1 MDIKKIKFTHEGA
14 DIIAREWYGVNWP
27 VVYILN
33 NKTEIYIGETTSV
46 RTRLKQHLDDEKKS
60 NLREVSVITN
70 DTFNKSA
77 ALDIES
83 KLIEYMSADQK
94 YQIMNGNSGM
104 RDHNFYD
111 KPLYEAHFKTIW
123 KKLKALDYVK
133 HDLSVL
139 LNSDL
144 FKYTP
149 YKKLTEDQYEVVYNI
164 ALDLLI
170 SIQTGSTTTT
180 VVNGEAGT
188 GKTVLAMYLLKLFVD
203 NEVLN
208 LVAEEDESLYE
219 KFKEAEI
226 AIENFEVAIV
236 VPMTAL
242 RETLKQVVRKVKGLR
257 SDMIIGPNDV
267 IKKKYDL
274 LIVDESHRLYRR
286 KSMTGYGSYDK
297 VNLALG
303 FDREATQLDWLLKSS
318 KHLILFYDSGQTV
331 RPSDIRPE
339 DFRDLIKEGN
349 LGTYNLRSQLR
360 VQGGNDYLHYI
371 KSLIYSNPPAEKI
384 VFENYDLRL
393 FDSVTDM
400 KNEIIKRNDE
410 VGLSRL
416 VAGYAWEWKTKNNK
430 LQEIKDKGLYDI
442 EIGNERLVWNTSK
455 NGWVISDNAIN
466 EVGSIHT
473 VQGYDLNYA
482 GVILGEDI
490 KYDPIQQ
497 KVIIDKKSYFD
508 SKGKQG
514 VLTDSELQEYILNIY
529 SVLLTRGIRGT
540 YIYICDSQLFDYFK
554 KYITR
559 G

>member
-1 MDIKKIKFTHEGA
+1 MEVKKIEFTTEGA
-14 DIIAREWYGVNWP
+14 EKIAREWYGINWP
-27 VVYILN
+27 VVYIMS
-33 NKTEIYIGETTSV
+33 NKKDVYIGETTSV
-46 RTRLKQHLDDEKKS
+46 RTRIKQHLDDEKKS

-70 DTFNKSA
+70 EIFNKSA

-133 HDLSVL
+133 HDLEVL

-170 SIQTGSTTTT
+170 SIQTGETTTT

-208 LVAEEDESLYE
+208 LVAEEDESLYD

-242 RETLKQVVRKVKGLR
+242 RNTLKQVVRKVKGLR

-267 IKKKYDL
+267 IKKKYNL

-286 KSMTGYGSYDK
+286 KSMTGYGSYDN
-297 VNLALG
+297 VNRALG
-303 FDREATQLDWLLKSS
+303 FDREATQLDWLIKSS
-318 KHLILFYDSGQTV
+318 EHLILFYDSGQTV

-339 DFRDLIKEGN
+339 DFRDLIQEGN

-360 VQGGNDYLHYI
+360 VKGGRDYLQYI
-371 KSLIYSNPPAEKI
+371 KSLIYSKPPQEKL
-384 VFENYDLRL
+384 VFEDYDLRL
-393 FDSVTDM
+393 FDSISDM
-400 KNEIIKRNDE
+400 KEEIIKRNEE

-416 VAGYAWEWKTKNNK
+416 VAGYAWEWKTKNSNI
-430 LQEIKDKGLYDI
+430 QEINEKQLYDLNI
-442 EIGNERLVWNTSK
+442 DNERLVWNTSK
-455 NGWVISDNAIN
+455 NGWVISKNAIN

-473 VQGYDLNYA
+473 IQGYDLNYA
-482 GVILGEDI
+482 GVILGNDI
-490 KYDPIQQ
+490 RYDSKLK
-497 KVIIDKKSYFD
+497 KVAIDKNSYFD

-514 VLTDSELQEYILNIY
+514 IDTEQELEDYILNIY
-529 SVLLTRGIRGT
+529 SVLLTRGILGT
-540 YIYICDSQLFDYFK
+540 YLYVCDENLREHLKAYIESF
-554 KYITR
+554 
-559 G
+559 